1 VEPCLEC
8 FGRPLELAEEPSGSY
23 LGENDLVRFEDVYVR
38 ELCAELPWWRARLFA
53 GTKPAGPD
61 HEADEGVESPDNMQM
76 PMTITPMQ
84 APSDIPKT
92 NISIA
97 ASPCGCRSARLKD
110 GFSGS
115 GDDAGS
121 YHVTVYDDGVR
132 CAAAHRWSRL
142 AEPLLQV

>member
-1 VEPCLEC
+1 
-8 FGRPLELAEEPSGSY
+8 
-23 LGENDLVRFEDVYVR
+23 VRFEDVYVR
-38 ELCAELPWWRARLFA
+38 ELCAELPWWHARLFA

-132 CAAAHRWSRL
+132 YAAAPVGRGWLSRCCRFGGCGVGFVGC
-142 AEPLLQV
+142 P